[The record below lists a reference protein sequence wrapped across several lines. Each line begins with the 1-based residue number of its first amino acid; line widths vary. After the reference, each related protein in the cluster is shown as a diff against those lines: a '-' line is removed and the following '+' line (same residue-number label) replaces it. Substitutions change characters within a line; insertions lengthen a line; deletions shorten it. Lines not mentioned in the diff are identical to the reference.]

1 MVIEWTEDRVR
12 VCGGGQVVG
21 YFSPA
26 AGRDASADLAPKEFS
41 RSSSSL
47 SADAVTKTEP
57 ATGLMNWRA
66 TGAMSSTTE
75 CSTGNW
81 TTGSKNNWRRAS
93 GLATEMG

>member
-21 YFSPA
+21 YFPPA
-26 AGRDASADLAPKEFS
+26 AGRDASADLAPPEFS
-41 RSSSSL
+41 RSSSDL

-57 ATGLMNWRA
+57 ATG
-66 TGAMSSTTE
+66 AMSSTME